1 MKMYYKQPAANW
13 HEGLPLGNGR
23 IGAVI
28 FGGTKTEKIAL
39 NEDTLWAGYP
49 DITQKGISKEGVKQI
64 IELTKQK
71 RYAAATGLTEKLLEE
86 AADTQMYV
94 PFGNLFLE
102 LTGEEDISDYERELN
117 LETAE
122 VTIRYKNKGSQV
134 ERRCLISKSHE
145 VLVYEIKAESPFSM
159 KLWTEGGYLKRSD
172 GSTGVLKAY
181 GRCPGRGN
189 LTKTG
194 KGDRNILFSDDPEK
208 QGARYEGIG
217 VISQCDGRLEAGE
230 DCICVHNAKKLTL
243 YFGIRSSF
251 AGFNRHPQLEG
262 LDEELLLQ
270 KDMACTGLSYDE
282 IRKSHLEEY
291 QQYFNRMTFSLGDKE
306 NEKKDLLERLQ
317 ELQEG
322 KKDLELAALLFH
334 YGRYL
339 LIAASRPG
347 TQAANLQGIWNQDLI
362 PAWFCDYTININTQ
376 MNYWLTGACNL
387 DELAEPFVK
396 LCEGMLENGR
406 KTAQLC
412 FGSEGV
418 CAGHNTDIWRKSTF
432 AAGRAK
438 WSYWPFGF
446 AWLCR
451 NLYEGYLFSGKKE
464 YLQQIQP
471 ILRENVLFCM
481 DGISKTEE
489 GYAFLAATSPEN
501 EFFSQ
506 GEKASVALY
515 SENVNAIIRNLLRD
529 YLECCEI
536 LEIRDEQQARIK
548 DIYENMVPV
557 RIGSRGQILE
567 WNEEFTEAEEHHRHL
582 SQLYELHPGRG
593 IGKNTPELMEAAKQS
608 LLIRGD
614 EGTGWSLAWKILMWA
629 RLKDGNHA
637 WKMIQDLFRLVEPD
651 KPGHGGIYAN
661 LFCAH
666 PPFQID
672 GNFGYTAGVAEMLL
686 QSHEDELHILPALPS
701 DWEEGSICGLRA
713 RGGIL
718 VDISWSEKEVKAVLC
733 SAVTQKVIV
742 RFLNGSTENVMLK
755 AGQKVEMIKKSEVWK

>member
-1 MKMYYKQPAANW
+1 MMKMYYKQPAANW

-23 IGAVI
+23 IGAIV

-49 DITQKGISKEGVKQI
+49 EMTQKSISKGYVKQI

-71 RYAAATGLTEKLLEE
+71 RYADATRLTEELLEE
-86 AADTQMYV
+86 ASDTQMYV

-102 LTGEEDISDYERELN
+102 ITEDEDITDYERELN

-145 VLVYEIKAESPFSM
+145 VLVYEIKADSPFSM
-159 KLWTEGGYLKRSD
+159 KLWAEGGYLKEFDS
-172 GSTGVLKAY
+172 STGVLKAY
-181 GRCPGRGN
+181 GRCPGRSN
-189 LTKTG
+189 LTKIGTG
-194 KGDRNILFSDDPEK
+194 DKSSLFSDEPEK
-208 QGARYEGIG
+208 QGARYQGIG
-217 VISQCDGRLEAGE
+217 VIKQCDGEIEAGE
-230 DCICVHNAKKLTL
+230 ACIYVHNAKKLTL

-251 AGFNRHPQLEG
+251 AGFDKHPQLEG

-270 KDMACTGLSYDE
+270 KDMVCKELSYDE
-282 IRKSHLEEY
+282 IRRSHLEEY
-291 QQYFNRMTFSLGDKE
+291 QQYFNRMAFSLGDKE
-306 NEKKDLLERLQ
+306 NEKKDLIERLQ
-317 ELQEG
+317 QLQQG
-322 KKDLELAALLFH
+322 KKDLNLAVLLFH

-339 LIAASRPG
+339 LIASSRPG

-362 PAWFCDYTININTQ
+362 PAWFCDYTININTE

-387 DELAEPFVK
+387 DEIAEPLVK
-396 LCEGMLENGR
+396 LCEGMVENGR
-406 KTAQLC
+406 KTAQMC
-412 FGSEGV
+412 FDSQGV
-418 CAGHNTDIWRKSTF
+418 CACHNTDIWRKSTL

-471 ILRENVLFCM
+471 ILRENVLFCI

-489 GYAFLAATSPEN
+489 GYAFTPATSPEN
-501 EFFSQ
+501 EFISQ

-536 LEIRDEQQARIK
+536 LEIQDEQHARIK
-548 DIYENMVPV
+548 DVYENMVPV
-557 RIGSRGQILE
+557 KVGSKGQILE
-567 WNEEFTEAEEHHRHL
+567 WNEEFLEVEEHHRHL

-593 IGKNTPELMEAAKQS
+593 IGKDTPELMEAARQS

-651 KPGHGGIYAN
+651 KPGHGGVYAN

-686 QSHEDELHILPALPS
+686 QSHDNELHILPALPS
-701 DWEEGSICGLRA
+701 DWKEGSICGLRA

-718 VDISWSEKEVKAVLC
+718 ADISWSEQEVKAVLC
-733 SAVTQKVIV
+733 SAVTQNIIV
-742 RFLNGSTENVMLK
+742 RFLNGSTENLMLE
-755 AGQKVEMIKKSEVWK
+755 AGQKIEIHKTR